1 MSSPVTRRSFVAT
14 LSALLGSTPFL
25 SRLRMAAAASRGA
38 NAQSEFNDLTLW
50 YREPADRWT
59 DALPVG
65 NGRLGAMVF
74 GGVGSERI
82 ALNEDTLWSGAP
94 RNWNNLG
101 AKNHLSVVRNL
112 VIEKQD
118 YHAADQ
124 ECRKMQ
130 GPYNQ
135 AYEPLGDLLIDF
147 AHGDESTDYR
157 RSLDLDS
164 ATSVVSYA
172 AAGSTIK
179 RETFVSVPAQLIV
192 VRLTSSRRE
201 ALECTVRLKSPLQS
215 NATAEG
221 ARIVL
226 TGKAPANSVPNYLP
240 SDNPITYSDDPGKG
254 MYFAAVLA
262 ARATEGSVLALPD
275 GSLKVDGAKELI
287 LLIGAATGYKQ
298 YSEMPDTPLAEV
310 VSAARGPVDAAQEM
324 QYAEL
329 KERDLEEHRK
339 LFRRVHL
346 DLGGHEAEATPTDER
361 VNGFEQK
368 PDMALLALYFHYGRY
383 LLLTSSRPGTQPANL
398 QGIWNADVR
407 PPWSSN
413 WTSNINVQM
422 NYWPVETCNLSECH
436 QPLICMVRDLSEN
449 GRKTAQENYGIG
461 QGWCSHHNIDLW
473 RQSAP
478 VGEGMQFADP
488 TWANFAM
495 SGPWLC
501 QHLWEH
507 YRFTG
512 DTSYLRETAYP
523 VMKGAA
529 EFCLNWLIEDGNGGL
544 TPCPSVSTENSFVAP
559 DGKSAQVSAACTM
572 DIALLHEI
580 FDNCAKAEKILGI
593 DEELAARMAHARR
606 YLPDYQVGRH
616 EQLQEWSVDFDEN
629 QPGQRHMSHLY
640 PVYPGGEM
648 TPRTMPALAIA
659 ARKSLE
665 RRLAN
670 GGAYTGW
677 SRAWAIGLW
686 ARLGDG
692 DQALESLNMLM
703 LHSTGINLFDQH
715 PFGSSMTAA
724 MRNSTGAKPAE
735 PAKRERPTT
744 IFQIDGNF
752 GATASIAE
760 MLLQSHEAEIAIL
773 PAWPAAWMTGSV
785 RGLRARGGLEVDI
798 EWKNAERVTATV
810 HGMLSGEQRFRPPAN
825 FRFLPAAEA
834 KPEPDGSLVLHIE
847 PGRSY
852 RLQATR
858 AKPPGEPMRNLRFGK
873 RSIYW

>member
-1 MSSPVTRRSFVAT
+1 MSIPVTRRSFVAT
-14 LSALLGSTPFL
+14 LSAFVGSAPFF
-25 SRLRMAAAASRGA
+25 SRVRAASASTAAGGDGE
-38 NAQSEFNDLTLW
+38 SHDLTLW
-50 YREPADRWT
+50 YRNPADRWT

-65 NGRLGAMVF
+65 NGRLGAMIF
-74 GGVGSERI
+74 GGVASERI

-94 RNWNNLG
+94 RDWNNPG
-101 AKNHLSVVRNL
+101 AKDHLGVVRNL
-112 VIEKQD
+112 VIEHQD

-135 AYEPLGDLLIDF
+135 AYEPLGDLLVDF
-147 AHGDESTDYR
+147 AHGDDSTDYR

-164 ATSVVSYA
+164 ATCAVSYSV
-172 AAGSTIK
+172 AGSTMK
-179 RETFVSVPAQLIV
+179 RETFASAPAQVIV
-192 VRLTSSRRE
+192 QRLTSSKRE
-201 ALECTVRLKSPLQS
+201 ALQCALRLKSQLQF
-215 NATAEG
+215 TAE
-221 ARIVL
+221 AKDCSIVL
-226 TGKAPANSVPNYLP
+226 SGKAPANSVPNYLHC
-240 SDNPITYSDDPGKG
+240 DNPITYSDDPGKG
-254 MYFAAVLA
+254 MYFAAVLTA
-262 ARATEGSVLALPD
+262 KVTGGKVEAQPD
-275 GSLKVDGAKELI
+275 GSLKIDGATEVI
-287 LLIGAATGYKQ
+287 LLIGAATGYKK
-298 YSEMPDTPLAEV
+298 YDELPDTPIAEV
-310 VSAARGPVDAAQEM
+310 ISAARRPVDAALNTP
-324 QYAEL
+324 YAQL
-329 KERDLEEHRK
+329 VKRHLEDHRK

-346 DLGGHEAEATPTDER
+346 DLGGHEAEAMPTDER
-361 VNGFEQK
+361 VDGFEQK
-368 PDMALLALYFHYGRY
+368 PDVALLALYFQYGRY
-383 LLLTSSRPGTQPANL
+383 LLLASSRPGTQPSNL
-398 QGIWNADVR
+398 QGIWNADLR

-436 QPLICMVRDLSEN
+436 QPLIEMVQDLSQN
-449 GRKTAQENYGIG
+449 GRKTAEVNYGIEE
-461 QGWCSHHNIDLW
+461 GWCSHHNIDLW

-478 VGEGMQFADP
+478 VGEGTQSADP

-512 DTSYLRETAYP
+512 DKEYLKSTAYP
-523 VMKGAA
+523 IMKGSA
-529 EFCLNWLIEDGNGGL
+529 EFCLNWLTDDGHGGL
-544 TPCPSVSTENSFVAP
+544 TTCPSVSTENSFVAP
-559 DGKSAQVSAACTM
+559 DGKSAQVSAGCTM
-572 DIALLHEI
+572 DVALLHEI
-580 FDNCAKAEKILGI
+580 FDNCTQARKILGI
-593 DEELAARMAHARR
+593 DEDFAVRMAHARR
-606 YLPDYQVGRH
+606 LLPDYQVGKH

-648 TPRTMPALAIA
+648 TPRTMPALAIS

-692 DQALESLNMLM
+692 DQALESLKMLM

-715 PFGSSMTAA
+715 PFGPSMTAA
-724 MRNSTGAKPAE
+724 MQNSTGAKPSE
-735 PAKRERPTT
+735 LAKRERPTT

-760 MLLQSHEAEIAIL
+760 MLLQSHETEVAIL
-773 PAWPAAWMTGSV
+773 PAWPAEWKTGSV

-798 EWKNAERVTATV
+798 EWKNAESVTATV
-810 HGMLSGEQRFRPPAN
+810 RGVLSGEQRFRPPAN
-825 FRFLPAAEA
+825 FRFLPAAGA
-834 KPEPDGSLVLHIE
+834 KPEHDRSLVLRIE
-847 PGRSY
+847 PGSSY
-852 RLQATR
+852 RLHATR
-858 AKPPGEPMRNLRFGK
+858 A
-873 RSIYW
+873 

>member
-1 MSSPVTRRSFVAT
+1 MSNRVTRRSFVAT
-14 LSALLGSTPFL
+14 LSAFL
-25 SRLRMAAAASRGA
+25 SGASFFPRVRATAQASPSAKAAS
-38 NAQSEFNDLTLW
+38 EVDDLTLW

-65 NGRLGAMVF
+65 NGRLGAMIF
-74 GGVGSERI
+74 GGVASERI
-82 ALNEDTLWSGAP
+82 ALNEDTLWSGSP
-94 RNWNNLG
+94 RDWNNPG
-101 AKNHLSVVRNL
+101 AKEHLGVVRNL
-112 VIEKQD
+112 VIGHQD
-118 YHAADQ
+118 YHGADQ

-147 AHGDESTDYR
+147 AHGDASTEYK

-164 ATSVVSYA
+164 ATSIVTYTL
-172 AAGSTIK
+172 AGSAMR
-179 RETFVSVPAQLIV
+179 RETFASAPAQVVV
-192 VRLTSSRRE
+192 VRLTSSKRE
-201 ALECTVRLKSPLQS
+201 ALQCTIRLKSLLRS
-215 NATAEG
+215 NAVSAG
-221 ARIVL
+221 NSIVL
-226 TGKAPANSVPNYLP
+226 SGKAPANSVPNYL
-240 SDNPITYSDDPGKG
+240 SGDSPITYSDDAGKG
-254 MYFAAVLA
+254 MYFAAVLTA
-262 ARATEGSVLALPD
+262 KTTGGDVEAQPD
-275 GSLKVDGAKELI
+275 GSLKVDGADELI
-287 LLIGAATGYKQ
+287 LLIGAATGYKT
-298 YSEMPDTPLAEV
+298 YNEMPDTPVAEV
-310 VSAARGPVDAAQEM
+310 ISAARRPLDAAKNTP
-324 QYAEL
+324 YAEL
-329 KERDLEEHRK
+329 KERHLEDHRK

-346 DLGGHEAEATPTDER
+346 DLGGHEAEAMPTDER
-361 VNGFEQK
+361 IDRFEQN

-383 LLLTSSRPGTQPANL
+383 LLLTSSRHGTQPANL
-398 QGIWNADVR
+398 QGIWNADLR

-422 NYWPVETCNLSECH
+422 NYWLVETCNLSECH
-436 QPLICMVRDLSEN
+436 EPLINMVRDLSQN
-449 GRKTAQENYGIG
+449 GRKTAQVNYGIA

-507 YRFTG
+507 YRFTE
-512 DTSYLRETAYP
+512 DTQYLREIAYP
-523 VMKGAA
+523 VMKGSA
-529 EFCLNWLIEDGNGGL
+529 EFCLNWLTDDGKGGL
-544 TPCPSVSTENSFVAP
+544 TTCPSVSTENSFVAP
-559 DGKSAQVSAACTM
+559 DRKSAQVSAGCTM

-580 FDNCAKAEKILGI
+580 FDNCATAGKILGI
-593 DEELAARMAHARR
+593 DEEFAARLARAR
-606 YLPDYQVGRH
+606 ELLPDYQVGKH
-616 EQLQEWSVDFDEN
+616 EQLQEWSLDFDEN

-648 TPRTMPALAIA
+648 TPRSMPALAIA

-692 DQALESLNMLM
+692 DQALESLKMLM

-715 PFGSSMTAA
+715 PFGPSMAAA
-724 MRNSTGAKPAE
+724 MRNSAGVKAA
-735 PAKRERPTT
+735 ASVKRERPTT

-760 MLLQSHEAEIAIL
+760 MLLQSHDGEINFL
-773 PAWPAAWMTGSV
+773 PAWPTAWKTGSV
-785 RGLRARGGLEVDI
+785 RGLRARGGLEVDLA
-798 EWKNAERVTATV
+798 WKDSNSVEATV
-810 HGMLSGEQRFRPPAN
+810 RGLISGQHRFRAPAG
-825 FRFLPAAEA
+825 FRFLPITGAQIQD
-834 KPEPDGSLVLHIE
+834 DGTIKLQIQR
-847 PGRSY
+847 GTSY
-852 RLQATR
+852 RFKATS
-858 AKPPGEPMRNLRFGK
+858 A
-873 RSIYW
+873 